1 VAKSNRKTNA
11 INLILGLIAIIFG
24 ILISI
29 FKYSYF
35 YYMLLGLGVFFVGVG
50 SYILAKKQYTLGIL
64 LIIAGVLQVFLTAIG
79 SLSEITYIIL
89 GAAIIIIISVLML
102 ADTIS
107 KKEKGFKLTLA
118 YGILI
123 FGLLAGAVLISIA
136 YFHKD
141 WLYILFGISFA
152 IAGLLTLV
160 KSI

>member
-1 VAKSNRKTNA
+1 MAKSNRKTNA

-89 GAAIIIIISVLML
+89 GAAIIIISVLML

-152 IAGLLTLV
+152 IAGLLALV

>member
-1 VAKSNRKTNA
+1 MAKSNRKTNA

-89 GAAIIIIISVLML
+89 GAAIIIISVLML

>member
-1 VAKSNRKTNA
+1 MAKSNRKTNA

-89 GAAIIIIISVLML
+89 GAAIIIISVLML

-152 IAGLLTLV
+152 IVGLLTLV

>member
-1 VAKSNRKTNA
+1 MAKSNRKTNA

-79 SLSEITYIIL
+79 SLSEI
-89 GAAIIIIISVLML
+89 IIIISVLML